1 MTNLVCSII
10 FVLSAIAIMVFDYKK
25 NEMPFWLVILNYSS
39 FCLLVHPILLFGS
52 LGLFLLKYK
61 NQPID
66 IIYILALGI
75 SLVILRPSMAILCL
89 FPVFIQ
95 IIISKQEKLCLMV
108 SLEIACMIY
117 LYMIEWSTT
126 IENIIK
132 HFS

>member
-1 MTNLVCSII
+1 MNLVCSII

-39 FCLLVHPILLFGS
+39 FCLLVHPILLFGT

-95 IIISKQEKLCLMV
+95 IIISKREKLCLMV
-108 SLEIACMIY
+108 SLELACMIY

>member
-1 MTNLVCSII
+1 MNLVCSII

-39 FCLLVHPILLFGS
+39 FCLLVHPILLFGT

-95 IIISKQEKLCLMV
+95 IIISKREKLCLMV

>member
-39 FCLLVHPILLFGS
+39 FCLLVHPILLFGT

-95 IIISKQEKLCLMV
+95 IIISKREKLCLMV

>member
-39 FCLLVHPILLFGS
+39 FCLLVHPILLFGT

-66 IIYILALGI
+66 IIYIVALGI

-95 IIISKQEKLCLMV
+95 IIISKREKLCLMV